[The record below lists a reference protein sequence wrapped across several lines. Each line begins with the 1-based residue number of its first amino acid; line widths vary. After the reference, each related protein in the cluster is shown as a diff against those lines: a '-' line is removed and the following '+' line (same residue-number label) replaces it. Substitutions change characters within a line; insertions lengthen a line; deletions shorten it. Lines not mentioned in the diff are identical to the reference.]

1 MFRQYGTI
9 YLINTYMHVITH
21 TSPSVVASS
30 TTSFDDSVTFAILD
44 EFKVEI
50 SNNTYTEIINI
61 IHIIFKID
69 FQFIMDYLKRD
80 G

>member
-1 MFRQYGTI
+1 
-9 YLINTYMHVITH
+9 MHVITH